1 MRSAHSAGT
10 GRSGARVAVGD
21 PTVDTR
27 SDVSGPLVV
36 PGANP
41 APVPRRLSRPRWWDP
56 RIVGGLLLVVVAVVV
71 GAKVI
76 GASTRTSPIWAAT
89 HDLAAGTVLTSND
102 LVAVDVNLGGQ
113 TGEYLLAATGTD
125 AVAGRLVSRPVHGG
139 ELLPAAALTAPAA
152 GRVLVIGVS
161 ADRMPPGVTHGSV
174 IDLYLTAA
182 APGGGSG
189 VARESTTL
197 ISAGITVQ
205 GVVAPASGGLSG
217 ATSNRYQVAV
227 LLDPATADKL
237 VRALPTGD
245 PTVVLVSGK

>member
-1 MRSAHSAGT
+1 MRSAHPTGSGRTATRTADGDPAAASRSGSAGPLLA
-10 GRSGARVAVGD
+10 SAV
-21 PTVDTR
+21 
-27 SDVSGPLVV
+27 
-36 PGANP
+36 NQ
-41 APVPRRLSRPRWWDP
+41 APIPRRLSRPRWWDP
-56 RIVGGLLLVVVAVVV
+56 RIVGGLLLVVIAVVV

-76 GASTRTSPIWAAT
+76 GASTRTGPVWATT
-89 HDLAAGTVLTSND
+89 HDLAAGTVLTGAD
-102 LVAVDVNLGGQ
+102 LIAVDVNLGGQ
-113 TGEYLLAATGTD
+113 AARYLSATGSAD
-125 AVAGRLVSRPVHGG
+125 ALAGRLVSTPVHGG
-139 ELLPAAALTAPAA
+139 ELLPAAALTAPVA

-161 ADRMPPGVTHGSV
+161 AGKMPPGVGHGSV

-182 APGGGSG
+182 ASGGGSG

-217 ATSNRYQVAV
+217 ATSNRYQLAV
-227 LLDPATADKL
+227 LLDPSVADKL

>member
-10 GRSGARVAVGD
+10 GRRTSRAAVEGPGVDPRSGVPAA
-21 PTVDTR
+21 
-27 SDVSGPLVV
+27 LAV

-76 GASTRTSPIWAAT
+76 GASTSTNPIWAAT
-89 HDLAAGTVLTSND
+89 HDLAAGTVLTSDD
-102 LVAVDVNLGGQ
+102 LVAVDVKLGGQ
-113 TGEYLLAATGTD
+113 AGEYLLAGTGTD
-125 AVAGRLVSRPVHGG
+125 TVAGRLVSRPVHGG
-139 ELLPAAALTAPAA
+139 ELLPAAALAAPAV
-152 GRVLVIGVS
+152 GRVLVIGVG

-182 APGGGSG
+182 APGGGAG

-205 GVVAPASGGLSG
+205 SVVSPASGGLSG